1 MRARIGGGGGSGV
14 VRSLVRL
21 MVGSA
26 YENVPEGRR
35 RVASREAS
43 GKKLRPDAG
52 GRIKAAGGE
61 VRAVPA
67 FELAILR
74 AIFHSKG
81 PKA

>member
-1 MRARIGGGGGSGV
+1 MRPDVSPSTGTHIVHVYAWHPPTFLNVVHERRRTIARARTSV
-14 VRSLVRL
+14 T
-21 MVGSA
+21 
-26 YENVPEGRR
+26 
-35 RVASREAS
+35 
-43 GKKLRPDAG
+43 DAM
-52 GRIKAAGGE
+52 

>member
-1 MRARIGGGGGSGV
+1 VLGVSDLSGYFPTV
-14 VRSLVRL
+14 V
-21 MVGSA
+21 
-26 YENVPEGRR
+26 EW
-35 RVASREAS
+35 
-43 GKKLRPDAG
+43 GKEEKTGIKLCFG
-52 GRIKAAGGE
+52 